1 MNELVFLEPNRLG
14 AIPFTTSDVIA
25 DFTGNSY
32 RSIQNMTAEE
42 ISEVAKAQ
50 NRISVLHEM
59 GMGYE
64 QIKALMTQKLM
75 VGKLA

>member
-32 RSIQNMTAEE
+32 RSIQRTIERHVSRLE
-42 ISEVAKAQ
+42 TFGRVRFQITPFETKA
-50 NRISVLHEM
+50 I
-59 GMGYE
+59 E
-64 QIKALMTQKLM
+64 QFKKIL
-75 VGKLA
+75 GN